1 MKATALAALA
11 FLSAGC
17 SQEPEPAASILASQT
32 KTSPRPD
39 PVLGT
44 WVCIADNGGGF
55 KGARMDL
62 RVDGVAVFNYKGMT
76 TRRRY
81 RQEPGSEWMARRRLE
96 LGKPGNG
103 LDRLGQNRALDDFER
118 PGVVMVYFQENGHY
132 VDYGGNL
139 LMFIPEIPVL
149 YNLLT
154 QAWCRPGD
162 EKMVAELM
170 SR

>member
-1 MKATALAALA
+1 MKVAA
-11 FLSAGC
+11 FLAMALLGAGC
-17 SQEPEPAASILASQT
+17 GQGPTESPA
-32 KTSPRPD
+32 RPVQKAD
-39 PVLGT
+39 PILGT

-55 KGARMDL
+55 KGSRMEL
-62 RVDGVAVFNYKGMT
+62 RADGVAVFTYKSEKIT
-76 TRRRY
+76 KKY
-81 RQEPGSEWMARRRLE
+81 RQESGSEWIARRRNL
-96 LGKPGNG
+96 LGKPQLELEEIG
-103 LDRLGQNRALDDFER
+103 RSRALDDFER

-162 EKMVAELM
+162 ENRVTEIM